1 MGDCFV
7 RQKCILQDTPVRW
20 YDPDTMP
27 PISLYVGGQDKL
39 VDGRKLLQRFEEV
52 ETDVVV
58 IRSQIDEDYEHL
70 DCLWSMDCI
79 ERIGE
84 KVKEDIWYTTTAEDV
99 VVPAGCSLEEK
110 GIWSGGWTEDTDDQ
124 ESLI

>member
-1 MGDCFV
+1 
-7 RQKCILQDTPVRW
+7 
-20 YDPDTMP
+20 MP
-27 PISLYVGGQDKL
+27 PISLYVGGNDKL
-39 VDGRKLLQRFEEV
+39 VDGNKLIERFEKV

-84 KVKEDIWYTTTAEDV
+84 KVKEDIWATTIADDV
-99 VVPAGCSLEEK
+99 IVPEGCLKEEQ
-110 GIWSGGWTEDTDDQ
+110 GIQSTDWEELVTGVD
-124 ESLI
+124 SLI